1 MELRVLQ
8 YFLAVAREENITKA
22 ASLLHITQ
30 PTLSRQLMQM
40 EEELGVKLFNRGK
53 HSILLTEEGM
63 LLRRRAQEIV
73 DLAEKTAKELQHG
86 EETVSGEISIGCGE
100 ARNMKPLSRMLASF
114 QAKYPD
120 VSFHIYT
127 AIADDVK
134 ERLESGL
141 LDMGLLLEPVEIS
154 RYQYVR
160 MPLKEKWQ
168 VLMRRDSRLA
178 RRPKIT
184 PEDLA
189 GVPLIMARRQS
200 VRNVFE
206 NWFGDNRERLRIV
219 STCNLSH
226 YNQSIMVESGVGVAL
241 VMDFTFHQDTLCLR
255 PLEPELESG
264 CVLVW
269 KKNLTL
275 SPVMERFIEH
285 VKACI
290 AEMGKGDMDGD
301 IDEGIEEIEE
311 IEE

>member
-8 YFLAVAREENITKA
+8 YFLVVAREENITKA

-30 PTLSRQLMQM
+30 PTLSRQLMQL
-40 EEELGVKLFNRGK
+40 EEELGVKLFRRGK
-53 HSILLTEEGM
+53 HSIVLTEDGM

-73 DLAEKTAKELQHG
+73 DLAEKTAKELTHG
-86 EETVSGEISIGCGE
+86 EEVVSGEISIGCGE
-100 ARNMKPLSRMLASF
+100 TQNMKPLAEIMASF
-114 QAKYPD
+114 QQKYPD

-134 ERLESGL
+134 ERLENGT

-154 RYQYVR
+154 RYHYVR

-168 VLMRRDSRLA
+168 VLMRRDSQLA
-178 RRPKIT
+178 KREKIR

-200 VRNVFE
+200 VRNQLE
-206 NWFGDNRERLRIV
+206 NWFGYDREKLRIV
-219 STCNLSH
+219 STCNISH
-226 YNQSIMVESGVGVAL
+226 YNQSVMVESGIGVAL
-241 VMDFTFHQDTLCLR
+241 VMDFSCNQETLCMR
-255 PLEPELESG
+255 PFDPKIESG

-275 SPVMERFIEH
+275 SSVLKRFIEYT
-285 VKACI
+285 KEYLELI
-290 AEMGKGDMDGD
+290 
-301 IDEGIEEIEE
+301 
-311 IEE
+311 